1 MRTTVF
7 RYASKLALI
16 VIGATAPAFGHG
28 ILLGVNPHLMSNPTA
43 QRVRLQL
50 AREIGFD
57 AVRDDALWSEVE
69 TRKSVYTIPS
79 AWDAYVND
87 ARRNGIQPLIIL
99 DYGNRL
105 YDASGKP
112 KSSEAIA
119 GFVRYASFVVRHFK
133 GRVKYFEIWN
143 EWDTHAG
150 GAPSGSATDY
160 ARLFNAVFPVLKTI
174 DPSGIFLVS
183 ASAAGN
189 DRWYTRV
196 AQLGIASHADGVA
209 VHPYVY
215 PDRSSTS
222 KSTDQNEAELS
233 AQDVINIEA
242 TMRRVSGA
250 TNIPLYI
257 TEIGWPTSHDASGVT
272 NREAATLAQ
281 RAFLLFCSLPYVR
294 GVWWYDLVDD
304 GPDGANSQD
313 RFGILRQDLSFK
325 PVALAIQSIAGMLK
339 KNHMVLSEDSSLRDG
354 LVVIRGSAQRRSSLI
369 AWDIRHARTPN
380 GRRETTGYAVTCGR
394 ALNVQRTASSDFSP
408 GFQITATP
416 TLFSYSRSGCTRKKI
431 GVVN

>member
-7 RYASKLALI
+7 RYATELALI
-16 VIGATAPAFGHG
+16 LIGATCPALGHG
-28 ILLGVNPHLMSNPTA
+28 ILLGVNPHLLSNPSA
-43 QRVRLQL
+43 QGTRLQL
-50 AREIGFD
+50 ARNIGFD

-69 TRKSVYTIPS
+69 TRKGVYTIPS
-79 AWDAYVND
+79 AWDAHVND
-87 ARRNGIQPLIIL
+87 ARRIGIRPLIIL
-99 DYGNRL
+99 DYGNKL
-105 YDASGKP
+105 YDDSGKP
-112 KSSEAIA
+112 RSREAID

-150 GAPSGSATDY
+150 GAPSGGATDY

-174 DPSGIFLVS
+174 DPSAIFLVS
-183 ASAAGN
+183 ASAGGN
-189 DRWYTRV
+189 DRWYQRV
-196 AQLGIASHADGVA
+196 AQLGIASRADGVA

-215 PDRSSTS
+215 PARSSAS
-222 KSTDQNEAELS
+222 KSTYQNEAELS

-281 RAFLLFCSLPYVR
+281 RAFLLFCSLPYVH

-325 PVALAIQSIAGMLK
+325 PDALAIQSIAGMLK
-339 KNHMVLSEDSSLRDG
+339 KNHMFLSDDSSLREG
-354 LVVIRGSAQRRSSLI
+354 LVVIRGSAQGGSSLI

-380 GRRETTGYAVTCGR
+380 GRPETTAYSVTCNR

-408 GFQITATP
+408 GLEITATA
-416 TLFSYSRSGCTRKKI
+416 TLFSYSRGGCARKKL
-431 GVVN
+431 GAMN